1 MKFILT
7 VFLCAIAMSATAQT
21 TRAFTEDGRSVL
33 LSPNGTW
40 KFSEYISS
48 FNEGLYQSP
57 VKNFQVNYSS
67 SDWVMQDK
75 NKSTEANKQVFQ
87 HKSKPIY
94 AMIIS
99 DEIPA
104 TNATLKKAINSNAE
118 KAGRVI
124 TVLRDEPKIFGAK
137 TGGTY
142 RLVAEVEGSVFTF
155 DFNYYADLSGN
166 IQVICYTG
174 QSLFTKYLSDCQQFI
189 NGLRIN

>member
-1 MKFILT
+1 MKFLVIVLLGA
-7 VFLCAIAMSATAQT
+7 VAMSATAQT

-40 KFSEYISS
+40 KFSEYKSS
-48 FNEGLYQSP
+48 FTEGLYQSP

-75 NKSTEANKQVFQ
+75 NKSTETNKQVFH
-87 HKSKPIY
+87 HKTKPIY

-118 KAGRVI
+118 KAGKVI
-124 TVLRDEPKIFGAK
+124 TVLRDEPKIFGAQ
-137 TGGTY
+137 TGGAF
-142 RLVAEVEGSVFTF
+142 RLVAEVDGAAFTF
-155 DFNYYADLSGN
+155 DYNYYADLSGN

-174 QSLFTKYLSDCQQFI
+174 QSLFTRYLNDCQQFI
-189 NGLRIN
+189 NGLKIN